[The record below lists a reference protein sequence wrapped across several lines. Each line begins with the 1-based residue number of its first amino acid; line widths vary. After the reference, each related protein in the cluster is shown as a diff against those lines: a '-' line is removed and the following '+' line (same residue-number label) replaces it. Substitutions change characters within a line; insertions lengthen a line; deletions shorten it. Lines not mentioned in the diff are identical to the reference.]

1 MIERNRSLDHEAAL
15 ALLADLPVG
24 LVFSDANDVTLLYN
38 REAQRVFRRTPE
50 RVAEILG
57 TSVVE
62 CHSPRTRPTVRQLL
76 DDFRAGRR
84 DEVDGVEDV
93 NGRPVRVT
101 YRAVRAPDGRYLGTV
116 EIVREVKSAP

>member
-1 MIERNRSLDHEAAL
+1 MNHEAAL
-15 ALLADLPVG
+15 ALLDALPVG
-24 LVFSDANDVTLLYN
+24 LVFSDADDVTVLYN
-38 REAQRVFRRTPE
+38 REAQRVFGRTPE

-62 CHSPRTRPTVRQLL
+62 CHSPHTRTTVRQLL

-84 DEVDGVEDV
+84 DEQDGVEDV
-93 NGRPVRVT
+93 SGRPVRVT

-116 EIVREVKSAP
+116 EIVREVGTGP